1 MAALPMC
8 WPLKSS
14 SICLSIN
21 GREGSAVRGLA
32 GSAIEFLQR
41 GTTLEQRQPVAL
53 PPPFSGVSSL
63 DLGLLPQASGPFSFL
78 VRVLGSRRF
87 EVGVIAAVLIVPI

>member
-1 MAALPMC
+1 MRHAQIDLICPSAQKHSAARAEYVRVAALPMC

-14 SICLSIN
+14 SICLSIK

-41 GTTLEQRQPVAL
+41 GTT
-53 PPPFSGVSSL
+53 
-63 DLGLLPQASGPFSFL
+63 
-78 VRVLGSRRF
+78 
-87 EVGVIAAVLIVPI
+87 